1 MKNRKDLRKIDKY
14 WRQRKLNVW
23 LTGVPEEENQSK
35 GIEHMLKTSS
45 RQLSWNK
52 RSESIFQCVIYLRIS
67 TGREQHLDISWE
79 NKKIIWACRKR
90 KHMTYKG

>member
-1 MKNRKDLRKIDKY
+1 MKKRKDLRKIDKY

-23 LTGVPEEENQSK
+23 LLTGVPEEENQSK

-52 RSESIFQCVIYLRIS
+52 RSESIFERVCHIPENVNWKRPTLRYIL
-67 TGREQHLDISWE
+67 G
-79 NKKIIWACRKR
+79 K
-90 KHMTYKG
+90 